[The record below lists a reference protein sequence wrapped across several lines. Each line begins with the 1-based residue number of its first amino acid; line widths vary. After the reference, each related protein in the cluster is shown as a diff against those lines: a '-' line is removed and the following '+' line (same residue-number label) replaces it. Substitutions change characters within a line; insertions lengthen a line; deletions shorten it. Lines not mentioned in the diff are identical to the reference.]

1 MKNSGLGF
9 NKKSY
14 VFSKFCLHI
23 EMFQSENSFLQGLI
37 NIYICRWPDIF
48 LCLTLQ
54 KTVFWSLPFRIW
66 TQFGEQIAIIFLF
79 LLPFTW
85 RSEMYDFCKFFLEE
99 VNVRKK
105 NIQDLETLQ
114 FLLAF
119 RNYATSLSSII
130 RIKKL
135 DFRS

>member
-1 MKNSGLGF
+1 
-9 NKKSY
+9 
-14 VFSKFCLHI
+14 
-23 EMFQSENSFLQGLI
+23 
-37 NIYICRWPDIF
+37 
-48 LCLTLQ
+48 
-54 KTVFWSLPFRIW
+54 
-66 TQFGEQIAIIFLF
+66 
-79 LLPFTW
+79 
-85 RSEMYDFCKFFLEE
+85 MYDFCKFFLEE

-119 RNYATSLSSII
+119 QNYATSLSSII

>member
-1 MKNSGLGF
+1 
-9 NKKSY
+9 
-14 VFSKFCLHI
+14 
-23 EMFQSENSFLQGLI
+23 
-37 NIYICRWPDIF
+37 
-48 LCLTLQ
+48 
-54 KTVFWSLPFRIW
+54 
-66 TQFGEQIAIIFLF
+66 
-79 LLPFTW
+79 
-85 RSEMYDFCKFFLEE
+85 MYDFCKFFLEE

-135 DFRS
+135 DFRSYQKAIILKSLDNIIFPNSMEK